1 LTAVPSSSLTARAIS
16 FLQSGPAASLA
27 IVRDV
32 LGIAQ
37 ANRHSADRIA
47 AALLAPDRRFGRTTD
62 GRWTVADAARETSPS
77 LEACR
82 WAVVDVETTGVRAF
96 RGDRIIEIAV
106 VTLDGTLAF
115 HSLVNPGIPIPQFVA
130 GLTGID
136 ATLVRDA
143 PTFDAVV
150 DPLLRAL
157 EGCVFV
163 AHNARF
169 DWAFV
174 STEIERATGLLLQG
188 PRVCTV
194 RLARKLLPDLPRR
207 NLDTVSYHF
216 GIEIEGRHRA
226 VGDAVAAAK
235 CLAKLLRLAQSN
247 GAATLVDL
255 HNL

>member
-1 LTAVPSSSLTARAIS
+1 M
-16 FLQSGPAASLA
+16 
-27 IVRDV
+27 RDV

-37 ANRHSADRIA
+37 ANRHTADCIA
-47 AALLAPDRRFGRTTD
+47 AALLAPDPRFARTTD
-62 GRWTVADAARETSPS
+62 GRWTLVTPPSASSPV

-96 RGDRIIEIAV
+96 RGDRIMEIAV
-106 VTLDGTLAF
+106 VMLDGTVAF

-136 ATLVRDA
+136 AKMVRDA
-143 PTFDAVV
+143 PTFEIIV
-150 DPLLRAL
+150 DRLLAAL

-226 VGDAVAAAK
+226 TGDAVAAAK
-235 CLAKLLRLAQSN
+235 CLAKLLGLAQGN
-247 GAATLVDL
+247 GATTLESL

>member
-1 LTAVPSSSLTARAIS
+1 M
-16 FLQSGPAASLA
+16 
-27 IVRDV
+27 RDV

-37 ANRHSADRIA
+37 ANRHTADRIA
-47 AALLAPDRRFGRTTD
+47 AALLAPDPRFGRTQD
-62 GRWTVADAARETSPS
+62 GRWTLALPPAEASPV

-96 RGDRIIEIAV
+96 RGDRIMEIAV
-106 VTLDGTLAF
+106 VMLDGTVAF
-115 HSLVNPGIPIPQFVA
+115 HSLVNPGIPIPQFIA

-136 ATLVRDA
+136 ARTVRNA
-143 PTFDAVV
+143 PPFEAIV
-150 DPLLRAL
+150 DGLLAAL

-226 VGDAVAAAK
+226 TGDAVAAAK
-235 CLAKLLRLAQSN
+235 CLARLLKLAQGN
-247 GAATLVDL
+247 GAVSLADILAIGYRL
-255 HNL
+255 PAIGNARPIANSQ